1 MVIDPLVSDIYE
13 AAILPEKWQVV
24 LDGLAQI
31 ADAVGTLLFAAS
43 PGVPRWVASKAIQDA
58 MAAWVQSK
66 WYLDNPRG
74 RRLVP
79 LNEPRFLTDFH
90 ALTIEEM
97 DASDFYTELL
107 RPRGLGWC
115 VGTSIRSPSG
125 HQATLWF
132 FQLRRPIKRTGAAK
146 GSRRT

>member
-1 MVIDPLVSDIYE
+1 MVIDPLVNDIYE
-13 AAILPEKWQVV
+13 AAILPVKWQVV
-24 LDGLAQI
+24 LGGLAQM
-31 ADAVGTLLFAAS
+31 ADAEGTFLFAAS
-43 PGVPRWVASKAIQDA
+43 PGVPRWVASKAIRDA
-58 MAAWVQSK
+58 MAEWVQSK

-74 RRLVP
+74 QRLVP

-115 VGTSIRSPSG
+115 VGT
-125 HQATLWF
+125 
-132 FQLRRPIKRTGAAK
+132 
-146 GSRRT
+146 